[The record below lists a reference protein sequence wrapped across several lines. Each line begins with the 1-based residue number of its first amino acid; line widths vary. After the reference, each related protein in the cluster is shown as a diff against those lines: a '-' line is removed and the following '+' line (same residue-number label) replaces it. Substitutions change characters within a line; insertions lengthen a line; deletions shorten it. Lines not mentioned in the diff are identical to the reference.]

1 MRALGTVALTPPP
14 PKKQKKTFSFQ
25 TWSWTNRANNAGCVQ
40 TDSSTIILLRQ
51 QLTENLCLRKKSCGF
66 LKTLR
71 KLCRAQQMINQ
82 NQQRRNFFLLRSIH
96 LSLSANQIPPSQ
108 RSCLDWLVFC
118 FCFFVSLSGYGNTVC
133 MHIFSCHSYPLV
145 PKGSKV
151 PWKITLTG
159 TSRLWERTITHTTR

>member
-1 MRALGTVALTPPP
+1 MCSNWF
-14 PKKQKKTFSFQ
+14 KH
-25 TWSWTNRANNAGCVQ
+25 NNSAKAA
-40 TDSSTIILLRQ
+40 TDW
-51 QLTENLCLRKKSCGF
+51 ENLRLRKKSCGYVSWF

-108 RSCLDWLVFC
+108 RSCLDWLVWKIAFC
-118 FCFFVSLSGYGNTVC
+118 FCLFFFLFVSLSGYGNTVC

-145 PKGSKV
+145 PKGNKV
-151 PWKITLTG
+151 PRKITLTG